1 MTLHVPSKLDAEKL
15 IGRGKKLPKY
25 VINPNLLWSCKI
37 SVIFRRVTVL
47 ELIVK
52 TNTVHRNTIF
62 FNIYGVNPMNKILF
76 FIERY
81 DYIT

>member
-1 MTLHVPSKLDAEKL
+1 MTLHVPTKLDAEKF

-25 VINPNLLWSCKI
+25 VINPSLLWSCKI

-47 ELIVK
+47 ELVVK
-52 TNTVHRNTIF
+52 TITIHFNTC
-62 FNIYGVNPMNKILF
+62 GVNPVNEILF
-76 FIERY
+76 FIERH